1 MWGGKWNTD
10 KTNWTDLDEFT
21 NDLINWFWSHNSI
34 KSDAGGLPSPPQG
47 ETNFENPEVQILKS
61 N

>member
-1 MWGGKWNTD
+1 D

-21 NDLINWFWSHNSI
+21 NDLINRFQSHDSI
-34 KSDAGGLPSPPQG
+34 KNDAGGLPSPPHG
-47 ETNFENPEVQILKS
+47 ETNFENPEVQILRS